1 MLKKIFR
8 KRARNSTET
17 AKEESIPSDKMENHE
32 METNEDISE
41 AATALVEPTKE
52 KSDRKKITLH
62 WGSLKSSAME

>member
-8 KRARNSTET
+8 KRARKSTET

-41 AATALVEPTKE
+41 VATTLEPTKE
-52 KSDRKKITLH
+52 KSDRKKLH
-62 WGSLKSSAME
+62 YIGVA